1 MTWSMNVPTS
11 VIPSENGAGSSR
23 PILVVDDSRAQR
35 RLLTKAL
42 SRWGHKTVEA
52 DSGEAALSL
61 CRSIDVQF
69 VISDWVMPGMSGI
82 AFCRAFREMMRD
94 KPAYFILLTAQTERE
109 VLAEGLESGAD
120 DFLSKPFN
128 TVEMKARI
136 TAGQRILSAQLDL
149 KEKNDLLTTTLG
161 ELQDLYSAIDRDL
174 LEARLFQQALVP
186 ERHFELAG
194 GSASLLFEPSGHV
207 GGDLV
212 GVFPVSAKRY
222 GVYAVD
228 VAGHGVASALMTAR
242 IAGLLNPSSPERNLA
257 LITDKK
263 GDRVMRPPAEV
274 CSALN
279 ELLLAE
285 IETDRYLTM
294 VLADV
299 DLETGRVVLSQA
311 GHPSPAVLRYDGTV
325 EYVSSFGMPIGLIPD
340 AEFSS
345 FEINLA
351 IGDRLLLHSD
361 GITECPMQGTETL
374 FEEDGLKGLLLDI
387 FEKNG
392 PEFIEALHIGLSR
405 ASGLTDFP
413 DDLSAVL
420 LERRI

>member
-1 MTWSMNVPTS
+1 MNAPTP
-11 VIPSENGAGSSR
+11 VIPAKNEADLGR
-23 PILVVDDSRAQR
+23 PVLVVDDSRAQR

-42 SRWGHKTVEA
+42 ARWGHTTLEA
-52 DSGEAALSL
+52 ESGEAALEL
-61 CRSIDVQF
+61 CRSIDIEF
-69 VISDWVMPGMSGI
+69 VISDWVMPGMSGV

-128 TVEMKARI
+128 TIEMKARI

-149 KEKNDLLTTTLG
+149 KEKNDLLTKTLS

-186 ERHFELAG
+186 ERHFVLAG
-194 GSASLLFEPSGHV
+194 GSASLLYEPSGHV

-212 GVFPVSAKRY
+212 GVFPISEKRY

-257 LITDKK
+257 LVVDEN
-263 GDRVMRPPAEV
+263 GGRAMRPPADV
-274 CSALN
+274 CGALN
-279 ELLLAE
+279 ELMLAE

-294 VLADV
+294 ILADV
-299 DLETGRVVLSQA
+299 DLETGRAVLSQA
-311 GHPSPAVLRYDGTV
+311 GHPSPAILRKDGTV

-340 AEFSS
+340 AEFTS

-351 IGDRLLLHSD
+351 KGDRLLLHSD
-361 GITECPMQGTETL
+361 GITECPIPDTEDL
-374 FEEDGLKGLLLDI
+374 FEEEGLKTLLLDI
-387 FEKNG
+387 FDKHG
-392 PEFIEALHIGLSR
+392 PDFIDALHQGLSR

-420 LERRI
+420 LERTV

>member
-1 MTWSMNVPTS
+1 MNAPTP
-11 VIPSENGAGSSR
+11 VIPAKNEADLGR
-23 PILVVDDSRAQR
+23 PVLVVDDSRAQR

-42 SRWGHKTVEA
+42 ARWGHTTLEA
-52 DSGEAALSL
+52 ESGEAALEL
-61 CRSIDVQF
+61 CRSIDIEF
-69 VISDWVMPGMSGI
+69 VISDWVMPGMSGV

-128 TVEMKARI
+128 TIEMKARI
-136 TAGQRILSAQLDL
+136 TAGQRILSAQLDV
-149 KEKNDLLTTTLG
+149 KEKNDLLTKTLS

-186 ERHFELAG
+186 ERHFVLAG
-194 GSASLLFEPSGHV
+194 GSASLLYEPSGHV
-207 GGDLV
+207 GRDLV
-212 GVFPVSAKRY
+212 GVFPISEKRY

-257 LITDKK
+257 LVVDEN
-263 GDRVMRPPAEV
+263 GGRAMRPPADV
-274 CSALN
+274 CGALN
-279 ELLLAE
+279 ELMLAE

-294 VLADV
+294 ILADV
-299 DLETGRVVLSQA
+299 DLETGRAVLSQA
-311 GHPSPAVLRYDGTV
+311 GHPSPAILRKDGTV

-340 AEFSS
+340 AEFTS

-351 IGDRLLLHSD
+351 KGDRLLLHSD
-361 GITECPMQGTETL
+361 GITECPIPDTEDL
-374 FEEDGLKGLLLDI
+374 FEEEGLKTLLLDI
-387 FEKNG
+387 FDKHG
-392 PEFIEALHIGLSR
+392 PDFIDALHQGLSR

-420 LERRI
+420 LERTV